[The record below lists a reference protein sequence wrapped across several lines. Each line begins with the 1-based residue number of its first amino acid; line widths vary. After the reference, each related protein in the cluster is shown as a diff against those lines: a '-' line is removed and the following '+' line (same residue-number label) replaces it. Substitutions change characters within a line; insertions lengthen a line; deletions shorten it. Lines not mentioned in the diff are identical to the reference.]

1 MRKGL
6 IALASL
12 LAAMPLIAQSYGL
25 VQMGTGS
32 NPPNAIHQVLNQEW
46 DNETETAGWTKIL
59 ADSLGKQSYS
69 TKQDIP
75 FGFAY
80 AGATVSEFW
89 VASTGYVAFS
99 QPTSE
104 PKASVDT
111 FLTMPIAGLPSKVIY
126 VGGVNLD
133 GDNDAVYT
141 KVFGTFPHRQLWI
154 RFHSA
159 SCSQDRYAYYSIVL
173 EESSYRIHVVEQMA
187 DLSNTVRYLSTG
199 LQWNNTESAQL
210 WENHAWIYDG
220 TRFTHDNRY
229 QTFEWSGAYANDWQI
244 GLYNQNLSKYPLSE
258 GTSTS
263 PFRIPVRVQALG
275 YQGGGELMVN
285 TYANGVWVDSALLS
299 IPLATNNFLGEG
311 YEYSLY
317 PQFNPANL
325 TLGQE
330 YEIMHVLQVNGDN
343 NQLNDTVRQRWV
355 FRDSR
360 TGAVDSSQ
368 MLVES
373 FTASWCS
380 ECPMAQD
387 YWMDSLERA
396 FPGQITW
403 IQHHSYDG
411 IQPSLSPVL
420 QRYSRLPTSEFYPV
434 EYPSAFINRMPTFG
448 PGFVMAPNQ
457 WVEGAM
463 QVDWQAKQ
471 KTFDVE
477 VLNLLYDTLTQI
489 MTGDVKVTARNYCWA
504 DEVHIGGSLLETSVR
519 GLGFGFNQS
528 VKSAWTSDSNSLYFG
543 KNNPM
548 VGYTHKRA
556 ALASLF
562 GGEEPGISDVHE
574 VLAPGDQRVKS
585 FSIEVPVSAI
595 NIVIPDGADFGP
607 AGVVTGRGK
616 LADFRVLAY
625 AWEAQHNNWTQE
637 DFAPIVAIDEQPLW
651 DLVLSTDNGLNK
663 GFMQVFP
670 NPASDWIAVNADD
683 QIISTWE
690 FIDVSGRSV
699 LSGVAGSNAILR
711 LNVSA
716 LNAGTY
722 WLRCQTLEGQLLT
735 QPLIKASF

>member
-1 MRKGL
+1 M
-6 IALASL
+6 IVVASL
-12 LAAMPLIAQSYGL
+12 LAALPLKAQSYGL
-25 VQMGTGS
+25 VHMGSGS
-32 NPPNAIHQVLNQEW
+32 NPPNAVNQIVNQEL
-46 DNETETAGWTKIL
+46 DNETESAGWTKIL
-59 ADSLGKQSYS
+59 ADSLGKQTYS
-69 TKQDIP
+69 AQQSIP
-75 FGFAY
+75 FPFAF
-80 AGATVSEFW
+80 AGSTVSEFW
-89 VASTGYVAFS
+89 VASTGYVSFS

-104 PKASVDT
+104 PKPSVDT
-111 FLTMPIAGLPSKVIY
+111 FLTMPISGLPSKVIY

-159 SCSQDRYAYYSIVL
+159 SCSQNRYAYYSIVL
-173 EESSYRIHVVEQMA
+173 EESSYRVHVVEQMA
-187 DLSNTVRYLSTG
+187 DMSNTVRYLSTG

-210 WENHAWIYDG
+210 WGNNAWIYDG

-229 QTFEWSGAYANDWQI
+229 QTFEWSGAYTNDWQI
-244 GLYNQNLSKYPLSE
+244 GLYNQNLSKYPLSA

-263 PFRIPVRVQALG
+263 PFGIPVRVQALG

-299 IPLATNNFLGEG
+299 IPLATNDFLGEG

-317 PQFNPANL
+317 PKFDPAKL

-330 YEIMHVLQVNGDN
+330 YEIMHILSVDGDN
-343 NQLNDTVRQRWV
+343 NALNDTVRQHLV

-360 TGAVDSSQ
+360 TGVVDTGQ
-368 MLVES
+368 LLVES

-420 QRYSRLPTSEFYPV
+420 QRYSGLPISEFYPV

-457 WVEGAM
+457 WVVGAM
-463 QVDWQAKQ
+463 QVAWQSKQ

-477 VLNLLYDTLTQI
+477 VLNLQYDTLTQI

-528 VKSAWTSDSNSLYFG
+528 VKSAWTTDSNSLYFG

-548 VGYTHKRA
+548 VGYTHERA

-562 GGEEPGISDVHE
+562 GGDEPSISNVHE
-574 VLAPGDQRVKS
+574 ILAPGEQRMRS
-585 FSIEVPVSAI
+585 FSLEVPFSDVDV
-595 NIVIPDGADFGP
+595 VIPDGADFEPFGNV
-607 AGVVTGRGK
+607 AGRGK

-625 AWEAQHNNWTQE
+625 AWEAQQNSWTQE
-637 DFAPIVAIDEQPLW
+637 DFAPIVAVDELPLW
-651 DLVLSTDNGLNK
+651 DLALNTHQAAI
-663 GFMQVFP
+663 GSMQLYP
-670 NPASDWIAVNADD
+670 NPASDWIMVVAENKVLSN
-683 QIISTWE
+683 WE
-690 FIDVSGRSV
+690 LIDVSGRLVMNGTGTFSP
-699 LSGVAGSNAILR
+699 SLR
-711 LNVSA
+711 LNVSD
-716 LNAGTY
+716 LNPGTY
-722 WLRCQTLEGQLLT
+722 WVRCQTIEGQVLT
-735 QPLIKASF
+735 QPFVKASF

>member
-1 MRKGL
+1 
-6 IALASL
+6 
-12 LAAMPLIAQSYGL
+12 
-25 VQMGTGS
+25 
-32 NPPNAIHQVLNQEW
+32 
-46 DNETETAGWTKIL
+46 
-59 ADSLGKQSYS
+59 
-69 TKQDIP
+69 
-75 FGFAY
+75 
-80 AGATVSEFW
+80 
-89 VASTGYVAFS
+89 
-99 QPTSE
+99 
-104 PKASVDT
+104 
-111 FLTMPIAGLPSKVIY
+111 
-126 VGGVNLD
+126 
-133 GDNDAVYT
+133 
-141 KVFGTFPHRQLWI
+141 
-154 RFHSA
+154 
-159 SCSQDRYAYYSIVL
+159 
-173 EESSYRIHVVEQMA
+173 
-187 DLSNTVRYLSTG
+187 
-199 LQWNNTESAQL
+199 
-210 WENHAWIYDG
+210 
-220 TRFTHDNRY
+220 
-229 QTFEWSGAYANDWQI
+229 
-244 GLYNQNLSKYPLSE
+244 
-258 GTSTS
+258 
-263 PFRIPVRVQALG
+263 
-275 YQGGGELMVN
+275 
-285 TYANGVWVDSALLS
+285 LLS
-299 IPLATNNFLGEG
+299 IPLATNDFLGEG

-343 NQLNDTVRQRWV
+343 NALNDTVRQHLV

-368 MLVES
+368 LLVES
-373 FTASWCS
+373 FTASWCT

-477 VLNLLYDTLTQI
+477 VLNLQYDTLTQI

-562 GGEEPGISDVHE
+562 GGEEPGISNVHE
-574 VLAPGDQRVKS
+574 ILAPGEQRTRS
-585 FSIEVPVSAI
+585 FSLEVPISAI
-595 NIVIPDGADFGP
+595 DVVIPDGADFEP
-607 AGVVTGRGK
+607 YGVVTGRGK
-616 LADFRVLAY
+616 LADFRVLAF

-651 DLVLSTDNGLNK
+651 DLALSVGHASAK
-663 GFMQVFP
+663 GYMQLYP
-670 NPASDWIAVNADD
+670 NPASDWIMVVTENMTL
-683 QIISTWE
+683 SKWE
-690 FIDVSGRSV
+690 LIDVSGRVV
-699 LSGVAGSNAILR
+699 LKGLGASNASLR
-711 LNVSA
+711 LNVSP
-716 LNAGTY
+716 LNPGTY
-722 WLRCQTLEGQLLT
+722 WLRCETVQGQVLT
-735 QPLIKASF
+735 QPFVKASF